1 MSAVPSIER
10 FLEEWLGRWPPASGR
25 DVIAWPLRDEPG
37 WDGKIRP
44 VVGVSDA
51 HRRWVVSVSPAR
63 AAATDPLFGLRAA
76 EGVFRWS
83 LEPAPLEPVGDWVA
97 ADDESLPDWLRP
109 FGGEVLVVADDDGYL
124 AGVGLKR
131 HLDSGWEIAV
141 GTEPRGR
148 GQGLARRLVA
158 TAARRVLDEG
168 RVPVYLHDDDNHA
181 SAAAAVAAGFPDRGW
196 RSLGV
201 GDGG

>member
-1 MSAVPSIER
+1 MGRLDR
-10 FLEEWLGRWPPASGR
+10 FLDEWLGRWPPTSAR
-25 DVIAWPLRDEPG
+25 DVVGSSLRDEPA

-44 VVGVSDA
+44 AVGVGDA
-51 HRRWVVSVSPAR
+51 EGRWVVSVATAR
-63 AAATDPLFGLRAA
+63 AGADDPLAGLRLS
-76 EGVFRWS
+76 EVVFRWS
-83 LEPAPLEPVGDWVA
+83 DVPAPLDPVGTWVPV
-97 ADDESLPDWLRP
+97 DDPTLPDWLRP
-109 FGGEVLVVADDDGYL
+109 FGGDALVVTDDDGYL

-131 HLDSGWEIAV
+131 HLASGWEIAV

-168 RVPVYLHDDDNHA
+168 RAVLYLHEATNLA
-181 SAAAAVAAGFPDRGW
+181 SAAAADAAGFPDLGW

-201 GDGG
+201 DG